1 MFMWQSFFLFFLTFT
16 AKVQSQL
23 LPQEFSINTRSTKAP
38 YLAWADDDDDK
49 SSIAQDCSSSLE
61 LIVLSSQHGIPVRYG
76 SKRKWWL
83 VGSLWQPLVQIMS
96 SAPLWS
102 CEAQLCASMF
112 FLVTIMALLICSNE
126 TNITTFHDPNL
137 RNDGTNLWRR
147 KKKKVRIRWNFKSKH
162 GAPVRETQLTPC
174 RKPLAPLWSSW
185 SRHSWWRCCTGLAV
199 SSCTWSSPRRP
210 ERRWLWWRSR
220 HRTLTRSDTAGCLWN
235 RKKKHNVNS
244 PHSLGV
250 NVTYSAQKYFWNYTI
265 NTRVYI
271 LIWLIAT
278 LSWLFFLHP
287 NSPGM

>member
-1 MFMWQSFFLFFLTFT
+1 M
-16 AKVQSQL
+16 QSQL

-61 LIVLSSQHGIPVRYG
+61 LIVLSSQHGIPVRYD

-147 KKKKVRIRWNFKSKH
+147 EKKKKVRRRWNFKSKH
-162 GAPVRETQLTPC
+162 GAPVTETQLTPC
-174 RKPLAPLWSSW
+174 RKPLAPL
-185 SRHSWWRCCTGLAV
+185 
-199 SSCTWSSPRRP
+199 
-210 ERRWLWWRSR
+210 
-220 HRTLTRSDTAGCLWN
+220 
-235 RKKKHNVNS
+235 
-244 PHSLGV
+244 
-250 NVTYSAQKYFWNYTI
+250 
-265 NTRVYI
+265 
-271 LIWLIAT
+271 
-278 LSWLFFLHP
+278 
-287 NSPGM
+287 